1 LQFQRVENA
10 GMKVRKGA
18 HFHSGKLAGMDR
30 ITSLREIL
38 SQDPTNALARYGLAM
53 EYSNSGELDQALKEF
68 TELLAI
74 NPDYTAAYHM
84 AAQTL
89 VKANRGEDAKRMLE
103 DGIASAERKGDMHA
117 QSEMEAMLNEIAE
130 T

>member
-1 LQFQRVENA
+1 LQFHRVENA
-10 GMKVRKGA
+10 GMNVQKRATLG
-18 HFHSGKLAGMDR
+18 SGKLAGMDR

-53 EYSNSGELDQALKEF
+53 EYSNSGELDQALQEF

-74 NPDYTAAYHM
+74 NPEYTAAYFM

-89 VKANRGEDAKRMLE
+89 VKANRGEEAKRMLQN
-103 DGIASAERKGDMHA
+103 GMASAERKGDMHA
-117 QSEMEAMLNEIAE
+117 QSEMQAMLDEIGG